1 MKHLRIGQTEI
12 CYRVRRS
19 AKAAE
24 RHITVTP
31 DNVEVLAL
39 STDDERDIEAF
50 LQRKRRWLFN
60 TVRELE
66 HKVSKRPVVPRF
78 MTGSK
83 IPFRGRMMKL
93 AVRRHDG
100 PQIAIG
106 LRNGF
111 FVDLPPWVKND
122 QTDEIVANEIKLWLK
137 RRVRRDVQDIV
148 AKHTQRFGLVP
159 RALRVADMKTGWGSC
174 GVKGTICINWHL
186 IFAPRR
192 VLEYVVV
199 HELAHLKHRSHGKQ
213 FWKFIAEMMPEYASS
228 KAWLDKHQGMLDSS
242 FLNAR
247 RNTIGGTAV

>member
-1 MKHLRIGQTEI
+1 MKHVRIGQTEI

-19 AKAAE
+19 AKVAE
-24 RHITVTP
+24 RRITVTP
-31 DNVEVLAL
+31 GNIEVLAL
-39 STDDERDIEAF
+39 PADDDDDIEAF

-60 TVRELE
+60 AVRELE
-66 HKVSKRPVVPRF
+66 HKASKRPVVPRF

-93 AVRRHDG
+93 TVRRYDG

-106 LRNGF
+106 FRNGF
-111 FVDLPPWVKND
+111 FVDLPPWVRSD
-122 QTDEIVANEIKLWLK
+122 QADEAVANEIKLWLK
-137 RRVRRDVQDIV
+137 QRVRRDVQEVV
-148 AKHTQRFGLVP
+148 ANYTQRFGLVP

-199 HELAHLKHRSHGKQ
+199 HELAHLKLRSHEKQ
-213 FWKFIAEMMPEYASS
+213 FWKFLAKMMPEYASA

-242 FLNAR
+242 FLNER
-247 RNTIGGTAV
+247 WNTIGLTAV